1 MKRLLQII
9 SALLITSSAVAQK
22 GFDLKVSLADLKE
35 PAKLILTVRDV
46 GQWKEFTAES
56 QNGNFEIKGVVQEPA
71 FAFLVMKYLSETD
84 RPPEAENISELFI
97 ENRMIS
103 VKGSGVLKQA
113 VIEGGPL
120 QQELEQLKTAL
131 KAFQSNQGIER
142 SEVVKEFVLHH
153 PKSFVSIYALQDFS
167 MDNSFRLEVE
177 KVSPLFQSLSPD
189 IKASMLGKELAHDI
203 ELAQRTTLGSIAPD
217 FIQQDTLQKNVSLK
231 SFRGKYVLID
241 FWASW
246 CKPCRV
252 ENPELVKAYNA
263 FKEKNFTI
271 LGVSL
276 DNNKTSW
283 LKAIRKDGLTWTHVS
298 DLKFWKNEVA
308 LLYGV
313 KTVPQNFV
321 IDPSGKIIGKNIP
334 SRELTEWLAQHIK

>member
-1 MKRLLQII
+1 VKKLVNVF
-9 SALLITSSAVAQK
+9 AAFLITSNLLAQK
-22 GFDLKVSLADLKE
+22 GFDIHVSVANLKAS
-35 PAKLILTVRDV
+35 AKLILTVRDI

-56 QNGNFEIKGVVQEPA
+56 QNGKFEIKGSVQEPA
-71 FAFLVMKYLSETD
+71 FAFLVMKYLSATD
-84 RPPEAENISELFI
+84 RPPEADNISELFI
-97 ENRMIS
+97 ENHVIT
-103 VKGSGVLKQA
+103 VKANGALRTGT
-113 VIEGGPL
+113 IEGGVS
-120 QQELEQLKTAL
+120 QRELEQLKASL
-131 KAFQSNQGIER
+131 KPFQASQQNER

-153 PKSFVSIYALQDFS
+153 PNSFVSIYALQDFS
-167 MDNSFRLEVE
+167 MDNSFRLEAE
-177 KVSPLFQSLSPD
+177 KVSPLFNSLSPEV
-189 IKASMLGKELAHDI
+189 KESMLGKELARDI
-203 ELAQRTTLGSIAPD
+203 ELAQRTTLGSMAPD
-217 FIQQDTLQKNVSLK
+217 FAQQDTLQRDVTLK

-252 ENPELVKAYNA
+252 ENPELVKAYQS

-276 DNNKTSW
+276 DNSKNSW

-313 KTVPQNFV
+313 KTVPQNFI
-321 IDPSGKIIGKNIP
+321 IDPSGKIVGKNIP
-334 SRELTEWLAQHIK
+334 SKELAEWLEKNIK